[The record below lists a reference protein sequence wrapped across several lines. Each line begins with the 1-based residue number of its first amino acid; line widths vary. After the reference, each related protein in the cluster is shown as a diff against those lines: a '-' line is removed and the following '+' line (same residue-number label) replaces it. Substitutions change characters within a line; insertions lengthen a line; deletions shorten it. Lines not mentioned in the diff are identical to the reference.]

1 MLNIGKVPSTNIWIA
16 SVAEGMHYGQ
26 NISMG
31 FRLIGAK
38 ESYIREASANALEES
53 MKKAFLPIHDIGDS
67 SRAISVTRPCTF
79 KFRTFESTMII
90 RRRKPPVRLISYMS
104 A

>member
-1 MLNIGKVPSTNIWIA
+1 
-16 SVAEGMHYGQ
+16 
-26 NISMG
+26 MG

-38 ESYIREASANALEES
+38 ESYIREASASALEES
-53 MKKAFLPIHDIGDS
+53 LKMAIHDIGDS

-79 KFRTFESTMII
+79 KFRTFESIMII
-90 RRRKPPVRLISYMS
+90 WRRKPLVRLISYMS